1 MNIKIVFSALL
12 CAATGALASCS
23 TETDTNTQDATNPD
37 VTAKRTLSVDIPSTR
52 STVSLMDGNKWED
65 GDKFIAYNLT
75 TPQGYDY
82 ITAETKANQQKLE
95 GNVGCK
101 QGDNIAV
108 FYPLRYNY
116 AGRNPETV
124 ELSMDYNELSKNGNT
139 VKAGVMDIW

>member
-12 CAATGALASCS
+12 CAAAGALASCS

-101 QGDNIAV
+101 QGDNMPCSTHCDTIMPV
-108 FYPLRYNY
+108 EIPKRLSLVWITTNY
-116 AGRNPETV
+116 RRMET
-124 ELSMDYNELSKNGNT
+124 L
-139 VKAGVMDIW
+139 

>member
-12 CAATGALASCS
+12 CAAAGALASCS

-95 GNVGCK
+95 G
-101 QGDNIAV
+101 
-108 FYPLRYNY
+108 
-116 AGRNPETV
+116 
-124 ELSMDYNELSKNGNT
+124 M
-139 VKAGVMDIW
+139 